1 MVVGP
6 AEPALPAAAQG
17 AAEKEGEED
26 EYGLT
31 AVANVLHGDAIRDY
45 EAVPVARFPRFAFF
59 LLRDDQFPR
68 RQCIDLISRWWFDP
82 VILALIGINCLT
94 MALFASP
101 LVKNIVQSE
110 CGGVNA
116 FPAGVT
122 VHGFTTCDELVSARS
137 QWAREHWTYG
147 VLKAQPGCS
156 LDDPKPCSI
165 SQMIDFVF
173 LIIFTIEMIVKMLA
187 SGLIMGPNAYL
198 RSSWN
203 WLDFIVVCVGYI
215 EMFATGLPGIK
226 VIRLVKALRPLR
238 TLQRVRGLRVLVQTI
253 LAALPQMCNVA
264 VFLVF
269 TLLIFG
275 LFGHAFFAGRLR
287 HTCHDCVAFDP
298 ISGECTG
305 WESTGDNCDAE
316 CEWNDDGTLKGF
328 CAALGNRTYQ
338 LQNDKHVGVWSYSCR
353 EGQRCLCTS
362 QDKTRVRVAPEW
374 GVSSTA
380 SSVEIQMS
388 TPSGWTAMDPMDPTD
403 DFAALAASASPVIGS
418 EPSFGFPIAGV
429 DTGHCDWQSN
439 PNCTP
444 RGEEGA
450 EGSRSTRPF
459 SLTVARSR
467 THQMPCDAELPPP
480 DALRCGAAPTR
491 CPAMRS
497 CPRPSCD
504 SDTCPRPLATRPL
517 ARESRASCCM
527 RCSLRLP
534 PLPLCPT
541 VTPEARFST
550 THDRKLSS
558 LGASSLPSATL
569 GAPRRHHQLRLAAV
583 GDGLSLPGNLS
594 RGVGGHDV
602 PADGRRQRMGG
613 HLLHPPRHIRRHH
626 RDEPLPW

>member
-316 CEWNDDGTLKGF
+316 CDWNDDGTMKGA

-338 LQNDKHVGVWSYSCR
+338 LQNDKHLGLWSYSCR
-353 EGQRCLCTS
+353 EGQQCLCTS

-380 SSVEIQMS
+380 SSVEVQIS
-388 TPSGWTAMDPMDPTD
+388 TPSGWTAVGLAGD
-403 DFAALAASASPVIGS
+403 DFAALAASGSSASIQSTPA
-418 EPSFGFPIAGV
+418 FGFPIAAV
-429 DTGHCDWQSN
+429 KTGHCDWQSN
-439 PNCTP
+439 PNC
-444 RGEEGA
+444 E
-450 EGSRSTRPF
+450 
-459 SLTVARSR
+459 
-467 THQMPCDAELPPP
+467 
-480 DALRCGAAPTR
+480 
-491 CPAMRS
+491 
-497 CPRPSCD
+497 
-504 SDTCPRPLATRPL
+504 
-517 ARESRASCCM
+517 
-527 RCSLRLP
+527 
-534 PLPLCPT
+534 
-541 VTPEARFST
+541 
-550 THDRKLSS
+550 
-558 LGASSLPSATL
+558 
-569 GAPRRHHQLRLAAV
+569 
-583 GDGLSLPGNLS
+583 
-594 RGVGGHDV
+594 
-602 PADGRRQRMGG
+602 
-613 HLLHPPRHIRRHH
+613 
-626 RDEPLPW
+626 